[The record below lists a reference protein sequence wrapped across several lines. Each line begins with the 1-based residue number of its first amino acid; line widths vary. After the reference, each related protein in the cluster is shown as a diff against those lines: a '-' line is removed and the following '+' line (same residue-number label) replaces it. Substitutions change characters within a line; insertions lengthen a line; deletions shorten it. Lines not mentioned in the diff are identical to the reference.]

1 MVTANT
7 NEING
12 LDGIELYAEVKNQH
26 DVDDS
31 GQLCCGKENEN
42 PSYEPAKSPDAAVVN
57 PIYERNRM
65 TEFSGDDLYSEVKE
79 QQNCDEVPCME
90 YENEN
95 PLYES
100 AASDDIL
107 MVNPIYDSFT

>member
-1 MVTANT
+1 
-7 NEING
+7 
-12 LDGIELYAEVKNQH
+12 
-26 DVDDS
+26 
-31 GQLCCGKENEN
+31 
-42 PSYEPAKSPDAAVVN
+42 
-57 PIYERNRM
+57 M
-65 TEFSGDDLYSEVKE
+65 TEFSGDDSYSEVKE

-107 MVNPIYDSFT
+107 MVNPIYDRFVVRYYMYVYFP

>member
-1 MVTANT
+1 
-7 NEING
+7 
-12 LDGIELYAEVKNQH
+12 
-26 DVDDS
+26 
-31 GQLCCGKENEN
+31 
-42 PSYEPAKSPDAAVVN
+42 
-57 PIYERNRM
+57 M

-107 MVNPIYDSFT
+107 MVNPIYDRFAVRYYMYVYFP

>member
-1 MVTANT
+1 M
-7 NEING
+7 
-12 LDGIELYAEVKNQH
+12 
-26 DVDDS
+26 
-31 GQLCCGKENEN
+31 
-42 PSYEPAKSPDAAVVN
+42 
-57 PIYERNRM
+57 
-65 TEFSGDDLYSEVKE
+65 YSEVKE

-107 MVNPIYDSFT
+107 MVNPIYDRFVVRYYMYVYFPITYRRILGLAKKILL